1 MKPGFGLLAVSC
13 LRLAVSCLRLAVG
26 GWNFNAEKQRCGGG
40 GGDGG
45 EGGGEGEGGEKR
57 DLRGQQKQTGNGFA
71 INSHITANLMHK

>member
-1 MKPGFGLLAVSC
+1 MAVS
-13 LRLAVSCLRLAVG
+13 

-40 GGDGG
+40 GEGEGEG
-45 EGGGEGEGGEKR
+45 EGGGGGGGGEKR